1 MDMLK
6 HWIDLDDSA
15 LERLQWY
22 VRVTNVDNMPP
33 GEVVDWPTDRPQPST
48 VSEPVTAAWYGLGLP
63 NFLDLFDPQAAAPRE
78 RGESG
83 ADAITETQPDAVGV
97 Q

>member
-63 NFLDLFDPQAAAPRE
+63 NFLDLFDPRLLLLE
-78 RGESG
+78 RGASPG
-83 ADAITETQPDAVGV
+83 PTPSPRLSPTP
-97 Q
+97 